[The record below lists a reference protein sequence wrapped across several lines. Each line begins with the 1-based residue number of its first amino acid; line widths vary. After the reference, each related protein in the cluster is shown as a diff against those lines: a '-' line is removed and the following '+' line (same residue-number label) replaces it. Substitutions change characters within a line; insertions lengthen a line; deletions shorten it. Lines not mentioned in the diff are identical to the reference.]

1 MIRQAKRTNPNARI
15 AIIGC
20 YAQLKPDEIASIEGV
35 DLVLGAENKFNVLT
49 EIDLFDFDS
58 KAKIVHSPIENVNI
72 FSPSFSSNDRTRS
85 YLKIQDGCDYNCS
98 FCTIPLARGKSR
110 SDTIANTVMVARE
123 AIDKGAKEIVLTGV
137 NIGDYGKKSDESF
150 LGLIK
155 RLDNLNIERIRIS
168 SIEPNLLTNDI
179 IEFCSKSKKF
189 MPHFHVPLQSGSNK
203 ILKQMKRRYTVEQ
216 YEDTLSKI
224 RQHIPDASIG
234 VDVIVGFPGESNEDF
249 MDTFNFIE
257 KLDISYLHVFTY
269 SERDN
274 TDAIEHENTV
284 DKKIRAERS
293 SKLRRLSE
301 HKLSNFYDKHIG
313 TSRPVLF
320 DTKKGNQIFGYTDN
334 YIKVAAETSSFN
346 INTVHKIDL
355 LSNERSR
362 VFGSPTI
369 QA

>member
-1 MIRQAKRTNPNARI
+1 
-15 AIIGC
+15 
-20 YAQLKPDEIASIEGV
+20 
-35 DLVLGAENKFNVLT
+35 
-49 EIDLFDFDS
+49 
-58 KAKIVHSPIENVNI
+58 
-72 FSPSFSSNDRTRS
+72 
-85 YLKIQDGCDYNCS
+85 
-98 FCTIPLARGKSR
+98 
-110 SDTIANTVMVARE
+110 
-123 AIDKGAKEIVLTGV
+123 
-137 NIGDYGKKSDESF
+137 
-150 LGLIK
+150 
-155 RLDNLNIERIRIS
+155 
-168 SIEPNLLTNDI
+168 
-179 IEFCSKSKKF
+179 
-189 MPHFHVPLQSGSNK
+189 
-203 ILKQMKRRYTVEQ
+203 
-216 YEDTLSKI
+216 
-224 RQHIPDASIG
+224 
-234 VDVIVGFPGESNEDF
+234 

-284 DKKIRAERS
+284 DKKIRADRS

-334 YIKVAAETSSFN
+334 YIKVAAETSSFD

-355 LSNERSR
+355 LSNERAR